1 MSHMK
6 RLLDSH
12 PHVEC
17 EVMSESQK
25 ITINTLNDQNQELL
39 EALELYNEFSKAN
52 DDRRDDAPDFVIK
65 AREAIA
71 KARGEVTN
79 G

>member
-39 EALELYNEFSKAN
+39 EALERLMYWHLSL
-52 DDRRDDAPDFVIK
+52 IH
-65 AREAIA
+65 I
-71 KARGEVTN
+71 
-79 G
+79 

>member
-39 EALELYNEFSKAN
+39 EALERLMYWHSI
-52 DDRRDDAPDFVIK
+52 RRMREGTNQVWQQ
-65 AREAIA
+65 ARDAIA
-71 KARGEVTN
+71 KARG
-79 G
+79 GA

>member
-6 RLLDSH
+6 RLLDEN
-12 PHVEC
+12 PHGIC
-17 EVMSESQK
+17 EVMAESQK

-52 DDRRDDAPDFVIK
+52 DDWRDDAPDFVIK

>member
-25 ITINTLNDQNQELL
+25 TTINTLNDQNQELL

-52 DDRRDDAPDFVIK
+52 DDWRDDAPDFVIK